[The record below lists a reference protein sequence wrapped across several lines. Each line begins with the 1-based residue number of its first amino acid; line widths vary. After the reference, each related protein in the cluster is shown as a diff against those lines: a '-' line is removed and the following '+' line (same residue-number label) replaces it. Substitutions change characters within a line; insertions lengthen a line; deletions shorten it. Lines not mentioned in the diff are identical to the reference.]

1 MKTTALKSL
10 LTAIVLSVAP
20 TMAHADEGE
29 AVFTRDTGAGTHY
42 SFGTSKKENYDLAVM
57 LAGSGIKGKTIK
69 AVEVPFN
76 GTPNI
81 SNLKVW
87 LTKKLTLNGKTNA
100 PDILSVDVDALTGT
114 VAKVTLPEPYTI
126 EGDTVYVGY
135 SFDVTTLD
143 NSNKKPV
150 QLCSELADG
159 GCFVHSSRT
168 YRSWIDYSST
178 ASLTVRVTLGGVK
191 ADAATFAGLEKLHG
205 QFDKAT
211 DVTVSLANA
220 GSTAISSIDYI
231 YEQGSVS
238 GQGHIDFAK
247 PIPAIFG
254 ATKDTTVSL
263 PAAGAK
269 GVYPVKLSIAK
280 VNGQANP
287 EADKVA
293 TGSIDVYTLLPKHR
307 AVVEEYT
314 GTWCG
319 WCPRGLVALE
329 VLSRLYPDDFIGI
342 SYHNGDDMEIMA
354 ASQFPNSVSGFPYA
368 VLDRQEGADPY
379 YGVAQ
384 TTAMDIENDW
394 KRRCAEFAPADVA
407 TTAYLSDDRT
417 SVEMTT
423 TVTFPVADDNA
434 NYKVEYILVSDSLY
448 NESWGQSNYFA
459 NGSQGG
465 AETYA
470 EPEFEVFYK
479 GGSYV
484 YGLYYP
490 DVIIATS
497 RLNGT
502 NGTLPSSIKE
512 DEEDV
517 LSYSFDLSKAV
528 NTSGAPLV
536 QNYNALRVVALLLDG
551 SGKIVNAAKSKVYAD
566 VVSGIHSAKADASVE
581 PSKVVYDLSGR
592 RLSQLSKGLNIVRT
606 ASGKTLK
613 VIGEGR

>member
-10 LTAIVLSVAP
+10 LTAIVLAAAP
-20 TMAHADEGE
+20 SLAHADGGE
-29 AVFTRDTGAGTHY
+29 AVFTRDTGAGPALK
-42 SFGTSKKENYDLAVM
+42 FGTSKKENYDLAVM

-76 GTPNI
+76 DTPNI
-81 SNLKVW
+81 TNLKVW
-87 LTKKLTLNGKTNA
+87 LTRKLTLDGKTNT
-100 PDILSVDVDALTGT
+100 PDILSVDAGTLTDT
-114 VAKVTLPEPYTI
+114 VARVTLPEPYTI
-126 EGDTVYVGY
+126 EGDTVYIGY
-135 SFDVTTLD
+135 SFDVATLD
-143 NSNKKPV
+143 NTNKKPV
-150 QLCSELADG
+150 LLSSELADG
-159 GCFVHSSRT
+159 GCFIHSSRT
-168 YRSWIDYSST
+168 YRSWIDYSSA
-178 ASLTVRVTLGGVK
+178 ASLAVRVTLGGVA
-191 ADAATFAGLEKLHG
+191 ADAATFAGLGKLHG
-205 QFDKAT
+205 QYDKAT
-211 DVTVSLANA
+211 DVSLTLANA
-220 GSTAISSIDYI
+220 GSTAISSVDYT

-238 GQGHIDFAK
+238 GQGHIDFAE
-247 PIPAIFG
+247 PVPAIFG
-254 ATKDTTVSL
+254 AITSAKVSL

-269 GVYPVKLSIAK
+269 GTYPVKFSIAK
-280 VNGQANP
+280 VNGQANA
-287 EADKVA
+287 EADKA
-293 TGSIDVYTLLPKHR
+293 AEGSIDVYATLPKHR

-329 VLSRLYPDDFIGI
+329 VLSRRYPDDFIGI
-342 SYHNGDDMEIMA
+342 SYHNADGMEIMA
-354 ASQFPNSVSGFPYA
+354 NAQFPSSVSGYPYA
-368 VLDRQEGADPY
+368 VLDRVEGADPY

-384 TTAMDIENDW
+384 ATAMDIENDW

-407 TTAYLSDDRT
+407 TTAYLNDDRS

-423 TVTFPVADDNA
+423 TVTFPLADGNA

-497 RLNGT
+497 RLSGA

-512 DEEDV
+512 DEENV
-517 LSYSFDLSKAV
+517 LSYSFDLSQAV
-528 NTSGAPLV
+528 NTSGTSLV

-551 SGKIVNAAKSKVYAD
+551 SGKIVNAAKSKVYANAAA
-566 VVSGIHSAKADASVE
+566 GIQQAEAGAQATAT
-581 PSKVVYDLSGR
+581 PAIYDLAGR
-592 RLSQLSKGLNIVRT
+592 RLAQPAKGLNIVKT
-606 ASGKTLK
+606 AMGKMVKTFRK
-613 VIGEGR
+613 